1 LTISRLW
8 YPDPKNQEFIRL
20 NVIFFTESVFSNF
33 SILPGINIQTTMKKV
48 FFSIAALI
56 PLLAFGQGFQVNLQG
71 QKQIAMGHAGTGLRL
86 DAASVFFNPGA
97 ISLLDNNSVSAGI
110 SPTFAHTA
118 FLSGNTNQTFRTE
131 NPLGTPFTFYGVWGP
146 ENLRFKAGLG
156 VYTPFGSSIN
166 WGSSWE
172 GRFAL
177 EQITLRSI
185 FIQPTVSF
193 QLTENLGIGAGFV
206 YALGNVNLQRA
217 LPVTSATL
225 PQGRAEL
232 DGRASGIGFNAGIY
246 YQPAEVISVGLAYR
260 SQVNMQVENGDAIF
274 TVPAS
279 LQTNFP
285 TGNTFDAEL
294 PLPATISL
302 GIGLYPTRE
311 LTLSVQADYV
321 GWSAFDTL
329 AFDYVTNTPALQ
341 DTRSPR
347 RFNDSFSF
355 RLGGQYLVQEALAL
369 RAGAYYAL
377 TPVPEGYLT
386 PETPDADRIGLSVG
400 AGYRL
405 GQNFE
410 VDASLLYL
418 QTAKRTDTNRETSLG
433 GTWQI
438 KALIPGISFTYL
450 FK

>member
-1 LTISRLW
+1 
-8 YPDPKNQEFIRL
+8 
-20 NVIFFTESVFSNF
+20 
-33 SILPGINIQTTMKKV
+33 MKKV
-48 FFSIAALI
+48 FFTIAALI
-56 PLLAFGQGFQVNLQG
+56 PLLAPAQGFQVNLQG
-71 QKQIAMGHAGTGLRL
+71 QKQIAMGHAGTGLQL

-97 ISLLDNNSVSAGI
+97 VSLLEHNSVSAGI
-110 SPTFAHTA
+110 SPIFANSA
-118 FLSGNTNQTFRTE
+118 FLSSSTSQTFRTD
-131 NPLGTPFTFYGVWGP
+131 NPVGTPFTFYGVWGP
-146 ENLRFKAGLG
+146 ERLRFKAGLG
-156 VYTPFGSSIN
+156 VYTPFGSGVN

-177 EQITLRSI
+177 EQISLQSI

-206 YALGNVNLQRA
+206 YAPGSVNLQRA

-225 PQGRAEL
+225 TQGKAEL

-246 YQPAEVISVGLAYR
+246 FQPADVISVGLSYR
-260 SQVNMQVENGDAIF
+260 SQVNMQVENGTATF

-279 LQTNFP
+279 LQGTTGFP
-285 TGNTFDAEL
+285 AGNTFNAEL
-294 PLPATISL
+294 PLPRTISL
-302 GIGLYPTRE
+302 GVGLYPTGA

-329 AFDYVTNTPALQ
+329 AFDYATNTPVLQ

-347 RFNDSFSF
+347 RYQDSFSF
-355 RLGGQYLVQEALAL
+355 RLGGQYQVQEALAL

-400 AGYRL
+400 VGYRF
-405 GQNFE
+405 GENF
-410 VDASLLYL
+410 VIDVSLLYL
-418 QTAKRTDTNRETSLG
+418 QTARRRDTNLETGLS
-433 GTWQI
+433 GTFQT
-438 KALIPGISFTYL
+438 KALIPGISVTYL